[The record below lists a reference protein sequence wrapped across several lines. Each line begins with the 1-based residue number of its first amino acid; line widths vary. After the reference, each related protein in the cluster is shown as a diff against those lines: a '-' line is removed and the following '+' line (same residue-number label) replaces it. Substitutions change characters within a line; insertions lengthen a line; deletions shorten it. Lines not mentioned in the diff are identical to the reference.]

1 LEEKE
6 VTDDN
11 IVLVCK
17 KGVSIPFLAEIAQ
30 KVNPEWTTADV
41 CTNFVKP
48 ETKEKKLAYYELYPD
63 ETDEKGNK
71 VIGKANYFCSHAWKY
86 KFVNVVNALEIFCES
101 KNLVPEETYIW
112 FDLFINNQ
120 HDAPNLSYKWWC
132 ENFKEAIK
140 NFGKVVLVIEPWT
153 DPTPIK
159 RAWCLWEIFCTID
172 TDSEFHVAMCEEQ
185 HKDFK
190 LRLVSDFENIRTSL
204 SKIDARRA
212 EAWVKSDRDKIFAAI
227 ENAVGFARL
236 NSRVI
241 GKMREW
247 LLNAGQTHLSQT
259 IEEYGD
265 EDLRTLQTYNCLG
278 KLYRDMNQY
287 STAEH
292 LFSKAL
298 EGLVGTIG
306 EESRHTQE
314 VMNNYAFSL
323 QKQGKYGE
331 AITMHQRV
339 LESRTK
345 SFGKLHKDTTQSMSN
360 LATAFRMIGKLQ
372 RAKVMF
378 KEAVE
383 SRNNIAKM
391 GPEHP
396 ATLYTVS
403 QYAVTLSQMQEFDE
417 AEEQHQRAIHGL
429 DKFFGKLVPDG
440 RKHPLTLLAIHNMG
454 LHLMLMEHHTEAM
467 RLLLEAYR
475 GRVEKL
481 GENAKPTMD
490 TKGLLDQVIN
500 ALREKGI
507 DVPVPDVTPKNV
519 DSYLKERKLRR
530 KLWQSASSYLAFTA
544 KVQEHCNNN
553 SEREYALSSNG
564 GALIEQN
571 TDDSVF

>member
-1 LEEKE
+1 LDEKE

-17 KGVSIPFLAEIAQ
+17 KGVSIPFLVEIAQ

-48 ETKEKKLAYYELYPD
+48 ETKEKRLAYYKLYPD

-86 KFVNVVNALEIFCES
+86 KFVNVVNALEMFCRNEG
-101 KNLVPEETYIW
+101 LVPEETYIW

-132 ENFKEAIK
+132 ENFKEAIRS
-140 NFGKVVLVIEPWT
+140 FGKVVLVIEPWT

-172 TDSEFHVAMCEEQ
+172 TDSEFYVAMCEEQ

-212 EAWVKSDRDKIFAAI
+212 EAWDKSDRDKIFSAI

-236 NSRVI
+236 NERVI

-247 LLNAGQTHLSQT
+247 LLNAGETHLEQT
-259 IEEYGD
+259 IKELGEESFQ
-265 EDLRTLQTYNCLG
+265 TLQTCNCLG
-278 KLYRDMNQY
+278 KLFRDMNQY
-287 STAEH
+287 SKAEH
-292 LFSKAL
+292 LFSRAY
-298 EGLVGTIG
+298 EGLKATVG
-306 EESRHTQE
+306 EHSPHTHE

-323 QKQGKYGE
+323 QKQGKYDD
-331 AITMHQRV
+331 AIKMHERV
-339 LESRTK
+339 LDSRK
-345 SFGKLHKDTTQSMSN
+345 EIFGEVHKDTTQSMSN

-378 KEAVE
+378 KKAVE
-383 SRNNIAKM
+383 SRNNIAKY

-396 ATLYTVS
+396 ATLYTVT
-403 QYAVTLSQMQEFDE
+403 QYAVTLSELQEFDE
-417 AEEQHQRAIHGL
+417 AKKQHQCAIHGL
-429 DKFFGKLVPDG
+429 NKFFGKVVPNG

-454 LHLMLMEHHTEAM
+454 LHLMLMEQNSEAM
-467 RLLLEAYR
+467 DMLLEAYH

-481 GENAKPTMD
+481 GENAKPTLE
-490 TKGLLDQVIN
+490 TKGLLDQVMKTLKE
-500 ALREKGI
+500 AGKPL
-507 DVPVPDVTPKNV
+507 PVADLTPKQV
-519 DSYLKERKLRR
+519 DLYLKEKKLRR
-530 KLWQSASSYLAFTA
+530 ELWQRANSYLAFRA
-544 KVQEHCNNN
+544 NLQEHCNNDT
-553 SEREYALSSNG
+553 SEKEYALSSNG
-564 GALIEQN
+564 GGLIE
-571 TDDSVF
+571 